1 MSHVRVL
8 GCDAQHNVIASEA
21 LQNTSSN
28 SQWLKNYR
36 ARRRRGSER
45 SLIHSL
51 VIPTIRL
58 SQWSSPD
65 NRVLL
70 ITVPQDMHYPER
82 CCKLPHYSSGYWP
95 ITRTSPPQR
104 HLTSY
109 EAPGYHYC
117 RQQSTGS
124 RLCLAYWKEKTV
136 VCPEMVRCTK
146 SCHPLKTIT
155 EKTECKKPIFSVFYE
170 SCEGKDTKEHLS
182 SHL

>member
-8 GCDAQHNVIASEA
+8 GCDAQHNVVASEA

-36 ARRRRGSER
+36 ARRRRGSE
-45 SLIHSL
+45 SCLIHSL
-51 VIPTIRL
+51 VIPTIRS

-70 ITVPQDMHYPER
+70 ITVPQDMHYPGQ

-109 EAPGYHYC
+109 EALVITTVDSNLQDPDCVWHIE
-117 RQQSTGS
+117 
-124 RLCLAYWKEKTV
+124 KKTV

-146 SCHPLKTIT
+146 SCHPPPPT
-155 EKTECKKPIFSVFYE
+155 
-170 SCEGKDTKEHLS
+170 
-182 SHL
+182 